1 MSGIFSKLITQEAEK
16 QQQTIKKAKTQPDP
30 DRSSDA
36 TASRIDATASQQ
48 DAKKP
53 TTIIVDKFSLDSA
66 LMSTIINELSDARTL
81 SSAIS
86 VRMTQ
91 EEKAHIDDFILDTLR
106 REKLQGQ
113 EVSMAKLMRYALVY
127 ILLKHQKEFVEV
139 LKTTLTRD
147 ETGKLFQ

>member
-16 QQQTIKKAKTQPDP
+16 QQQTIKQAKTQPDP
-30 DRSSDA
+30 ERASDA

-53 TTIIVDKFSLDSA
+53 TTTIVDKFSLDSA
-66 LMSTIINELSDARTL
+66 LMSTIISELSDARTL

-106 REKLQGQ
+106 REKLQGH
-113 EVSMAKLMRYALVY
+113 EVSIAKLMRYALVY
-127 ILLKHQKEFVEV
+127 MLLKHQTEFVEV
-139 LKTTLTRD
+139 LKTTLTKD